1 MSDSD
6 LNEIIYIKKL
16 TEKGQLKDALKKVS
30 ELEKRNDIS
39 DHDILRF
46 KLLKGR
52 ILCRTHQ
59 LPEAIN
65 YTQQILQESQIQG
78 DLISYFD
85 ALLILAYA
93 YILKGN
99 LSQGE
104 TILIQA
110 EELFEKLEVASEIYL
125 REKESYMV
133 RIRANLVALR
143 GDTHL
148 SLKLNEKALELA
160 KDSEDKDLKVTCL
173 VNLSEGYQILGE
185 YDKAI
190 YYAKRA
196 LEVPYPILLM
206 WRLGILIESLL
217 CKNDIVN
224 AKFYFQ
230 KMSDLRDKDIF
241 EADNRDYHYYKALI
255 LKTSLRAK
263 DRVKAEEIFKDIIEE
278 GENVDFPIMFRSLY
292 NICGLF
298 LIELR
303 ITNDI
308 DIINEIKPYIAKL
321 LKYSESQQSYL
332 ILAETYLLQAKL
344 SLLTFNIK
352 EAKQFLIQAQQIAER
367 YGLKLLAIKIS
378 NEHDELLK
386 QLAIWENLEKSE
398 ATLNERLKLARI
410 NEQMEDMLRKRVVEP
425 VKIQDEESVVI
436 LIISKG
442 GNPIF
447 SQSFTE
453 GWSFKDHLFGG
464 FLSAV
469 NSFSDEMFSQG
480 LDRAIFGEYTLI
492 MNAISPF
499 IICYLFKG
507 QSFLAQQRMKH
518 FIDTIQN
525 DKKIWET
532 IKKYYQ
538 ANRLIQV
545 KDIPSLD
552 LLVNE
557 VFIERVVSLS

>member
-1 MSDSD
+1 MYDSE
-6 LNEIIYIKKL
+6 LKEIIHAKELIEEGKIK
-16 TEKGQLKDALKKVS
+16 EALKIVS
-30 ELEKRNDIS
+30 DLEKRSDIS
-39 DHDILRF
+39 NHDLLIC
-46 KLLKGR
+46 KLIKGR
-52 ILCRTHQ
+52 ILCRTDQ
-59 LPEAIN
+59 YPEAVN

-93 YILKGN
+93 YILKGD

-110 EELFEKLEVASEIYL
+110 EELFEKLEVASEIDL

-143 GDTHL
+143 GDTRL

-160 KDSEDKDLKVTCL
+160 KDSEDKGLKVTCL

-196 LEVPYPILLM
+196 LDIPYPPWLM
-206 WRLGILIESLL
+206 WRFGILMESFL

-241 EADNRDYHYYKALI
+241 EADNRSYHYYKAII

-278 GENVDFPIMFRSLY
+278 GENIDFYIMFRSLY
-292 NICGLF
+292 NICDLL

-303 ITNDI
+303 ITSDI

-332 ILAETYLLQAKL
+332 ILAETYFLQAKL

-352 EAKQFLIQAQQIAER
+352 EAKRFLIQAQQLAER

-410 NEQMEDMLRKRVVEP
+410 NDQMDTMLRKRVVELNE
-425 VKIQDEESVVI
+425 VQDEDSVVI
-436 LIISKG
+436 LIISEG
-442 GNPIF
+442 GNPVF
-447 SQSFTE
+447 SQSFEE
-453 GWSFKDHLFGG
+453 GWSFQDHLFGG

-480 LDRAIFGEYTLI
+480 LDRAIFGEYTII
-492 MNAISPF
+492 MNAVSPF
-499 IICYLFKG
+499 IVCYLFKG
-507 QSFLAQQRMKH
+507 QSFLAQQRMKY
-518 FIDTIQN
+518 FIDTIKN

-538 ANRLIQV
+538 ANRLVQV

-557 VFIERVVSLS
+557 IFIERV

>member
-1 MSDSD
+1 MSDSE

-52 ILCRTHQ
+52 ILCRSAQ
-59 LPEAIN
+59 YLEAIN
-65 YTQQILQESQIQG
+65 YTNQLILESQEKG
-78 DLISYFD
+78 DSILYFD
-85 ALLILAYA
+85 ILLIQAYC
-93 YILKGN
+93 YIMIGN
-99 LSQGE
+99 LSQGN

-110 EELFEKLEVASEIYL
+110 EELFKKLETAGKADL

-133 RIRANLVALR
+133 RIRANYMALK

-148 SLKLNEKALELA
+148 VLKLNEKALELA
-160 KDSEDKDLKVTCL
+160 EESEDKELSSTCL
-173 VNLSEGYQILGE
+173 INLSETYQNLGD
-185 YDKAI
+185 YDKSI

-196 LEVPYPILLM
+196 IEISYPPWLM
-206 WRLGILIESLL
+206 EQIGILIDSLL
-217 CKNDIVN
+217 RKNDIVN

-230 KMSDLRDKDIF
+230 KMSDLRENDDF
-241 EADNRDYHYYKALI
+241 ELDDVTYHYYNGLI

-263 DRVKAEEIFKDIIEE
+263 DRVRAEEIFKYIIEE
-278 GENVDFPIMFRSLY
+278 KENVHFQLMMKSLL
-292 NICGLF
+292 NICDLL

-303 ITNDI
+303 ITNEI

-321 LKYSESQQSYL
+321 LKYSEREQSYWN
-332 ILAETYLLQAKL
+332 LAETYLLQAKL

-352 EAKQFLIQAQQIAER
+352 EARRFLIQAQQIAER
-367 YGLKLLAIKIS
+367 FNLNQLAIKIS
-378 NEHDELLK
+378 HEHDELLK
-386 QLAIWENLEKSE
+386 QLNMWENLKESTSSLK
-398 ATLNERLKLARI
+398 ERMEFARL

-425 VKIQDEESVVI
+425 IEIQDEESVLI

-453 GWSFKDHLFGG
+453 GWLFQDDLFGG

-480 LDRAIFGEYTLI
+480 LDRAIFGEYTVI

-499 IICYLFKG
+499 IVCYLFKG

-532 IKKYYQ
+532 IKKYYH

-557 VFIERVVSLS
+557 IFIERVILY